1 MGNSDKSAGKILSL
15 DGMRFIAILIIMLS
29 HLEFFGNGDNG
40 YIYTH
45 YLHNAQPA
53 VDYFFLL
60 SGFGMM
66 LGFIKRNHNRRS
78 AHVAS
83 ISGSIRFGIRHI
95 RKIYPTYIL
104 FLLIGIPY
112 QMQSILQ
119 YHDLLHTLV
128 ISGGEFVLSIFMLQS
143 ATGIQQFSHAF
154 NGPAWF
160 LSSLFVIYL
169 ISPKLM
175 ALIHQYFRT
184 IKRIVLGLIA
194 NVVIIVVISG
204 MFMFVE
210 AKTPFDDF
218 NYSSPWKRVFY
229 VTLGMFIAMLY
240 IHTYQIMRT
249 VYGDIMCC
257 ASFALSIAWFL
268 ARNTVAPGL
277 WMWVYGIDVVLC
289 GVMLYSLAVS
299 DNVVTRFFSGKEIV
313 WLGGQLAMYLY
324 MSHYLIRMYLDEVF
338 RLYELR
344 SFPMMLV
351 EVVLIL
357 SLSFLVSTGLYQ
369 IQHRIDSQRGQN
381 RPRHGKSLL

>member
-1 MGNSDKSAGKILSL
+1 
-15 DGMRFIAILIIMLS
+15 
-29 HLEFFGNGDNG
+29 
-40 YIYTH
+40 
-45 YLHNAQPA
+45 
-53 VDYFFLL
+53 
-60 SGFGMM
+60 
-66 LGFIKRNHNRRS
+66 
-78 AHVAS
+78 
-83 ISGSIRFGIRHI
+83 
-95 RKIYPTYIL
+95 
-104 FLLIGIPY
+104 
-112 QMQSILQ
+112 
-119 YHDLLHTLV
+119 
-128 ISGGEFVLSIFMLQS
+128 
-143 ATGIQQFSHAF
+143 
-154 NGPAWF
+154 
-160 LSSLFVIYL
+160 
-169 ISPKLM
+169 M